1 MKITMLGT
9 GHAVVTKYYNTCF
22 TIDDRNEYFL
32 VDGGGGSEILRILEE
47 IDIPLN
53 KIHNIF
59 VSHAHTDHLFGVIWV
74 VRMIGQ
80 LMCQN
85 KYQGVLKVYCHEGLE
100 DIIRSICG
108 MVLADKV
115 TSLFDERIMFVSI
128 KDGECFQVLGCELT
142 AFVVRSDKMKQYGF
156 IMNYNG
162 GKKIVFCGD
171 EPLTETMEEIASRC
185 DWLLHEAFCLYSER
199 DIFKPYEKAHSTV
212 KDACELAERLKCKN
226 LLLFHTE
233 DSHINERQML
243 YKKEGMKYFSGML
256 HIPND
261 REIIEL

>member
-1 MKITMLGT
+1 MNIVGLSINYATKIANL
-9 GHAVVTKYYNTCF
+9 
-22 TIDDRNEYFL
+22 
-32 VDGGGGSEILRILEE
+32 
-47 IDIPLN
+47 
-53 KIHNIF
+53 IF
-59 VSHAHTDHLFGVIWV
+59 IS
-74 VRMIGQ
+74 Q
-80 LMCQN
+80 
-85 KYQGVLKVYCHEGLE
+85 
-100 DIIRSICG
+100 CG

-142 AFVVRSDKMKQYGF
+142 AFDVRSDKMKQYGF

>member
-1 MKITMLGT
+1 M
-9 GHAVVTKYYNTCF
+9 
-22 TIDDRNEYFL
+22 E
-32 VDGGGGSEILRILEE
+32 
-47 IDIPLN
+47 
-53 KIHNIF
+53 
-59 VSHAHTDHLFGVIWV
+59 
-74 VRMIGQ
+74 
-80 LMCQN
+80 
-85 KYQGVLKVYCHEGLE
+85 GVLFLLSGIATIHF
-100 DIIRSICG
+100 DDIRSICG

-142 AFVVRSDKMKQYGF
+142 AFDVR
-156 IMNYNG
+156 
-162 GKKIVFCGD
+162 
-171 EPLTETMEEIASRC
+171 
-185 DWLLHEAFCLYSER
+185 LHEAFCLYSER

-243 YKKEGMKYFSGML
+243 YKKEGMKHFSGML